1 MTTFKFKTNI
11 NCSSCLAKATP
22 YLNEE
27 SSISQWEVNT
37 QTADKVLTV
46 SGENLV
52 KEKVKEA
59 VERAGFIIKGEI
71 PQ

>member
-1 MTTFKFKTNI
+1 MTTLKFKTNI

-27 SSISQWEVNT
+27 PSIGQWEVNT

-46 SGENLV
+46 SGDNLD

-59 VERAGFIIKGEI
+59 VERAGFVIKGEI
-71 PQ
+71 NQ